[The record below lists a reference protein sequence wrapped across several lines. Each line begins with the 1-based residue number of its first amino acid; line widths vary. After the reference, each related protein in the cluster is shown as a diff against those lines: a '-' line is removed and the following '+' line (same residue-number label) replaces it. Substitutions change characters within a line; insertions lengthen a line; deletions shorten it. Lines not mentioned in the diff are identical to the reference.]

1 MTILSGSTDN
11 RWPVAM
17 RLCTPMK
24 GEQLLIYRSS
34 PSATALIYFKDAC
47 ETFSEKSTVT
57 FLRSQKINKKIFLLN
72 QSPKPT
78 LKRVSTEAV
87 STEVCQQERTSL
99 SPGLTY
105 TLNEVETGILEKPP
119 AYLNIVRPQV

>member
-87 STEVCQQERTSL
+87 STDVCKEL
-99 SPGLTY
+99 AYHLGLLTPSMRLKLVFWKNHQH
-105 TLNEVETGILEKPP
+105 TLI
-119 AYLNIVRPQV
+119 